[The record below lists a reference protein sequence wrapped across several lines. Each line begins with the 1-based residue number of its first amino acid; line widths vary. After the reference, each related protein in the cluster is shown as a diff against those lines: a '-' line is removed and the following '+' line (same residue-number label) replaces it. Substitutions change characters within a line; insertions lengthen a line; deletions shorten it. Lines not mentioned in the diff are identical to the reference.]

1 MQYYQSFFFANY
13 ARICGVFWKKLHS
26 RHTFYT
32 TVGRDG
38 RDKSQLWTSAVWIV
52 SKLLVS
58 TDPAVLS
65 GRNCREF
72 SRYLGLADPR
82 AAAAWRFFD
91 GQTSSWRDCPALI
104 SVRVLLLS
112 WVFFSNSLWEQKSL
126 NARQENFQSHPNLKN
141 PNMASFVHWP
151 FQAKPK
157 KVLN

>member
-1 MQYYQSFFFANY
+1 MLKFYANQ
-13 ARICGVFWKKLHS
+13 AKNRVVFQENLHS
-26 RHTFYT
+26 WHEFYT

-38 RDKSQLWTSAVWIV
+38 RDKSQLWNSAVWIV
-52 SKLLVS
+52 SKLVVN

-82 AAAAWRFFD
+82 AAAARRFFD

-126 NARQENFQSHPNLKN
+126 NAWQENFHSHPNLKN